1 MEVGQRSEVSPT
13 CTSIRLEQASFRDF
27 SERLCEV
34 HSHWQLKRPEAES
47 FNAEFNWRPMSDL
60 SFTDVGVAFG
70 LSGARTSQQIMRQT
84 DSFYG
89 IILMLSG
96 GQRLV
101 QGRQEVELQSGE
113 MSVWDASRP
122 AEFSSTGPVRQISVF
137 VPHKKLKLYSTNI
150 EDVCAQ
156 RIDGRSGLGLLLA
169 THLKALAEVLPGASS
184 AVQAGAAQATIDLV
198 SATMRPDTASDF
210 KSTLHR
216 TMYLRIQ
223 EYVINN
229 LRDPNLGPRSIAEA
243 FRISPRYLHK
253 VFEGTGTTVSE
264 WILERRLE
272 ACHTSI
278 LDPAL
283 RHMTITEISFNWG
296 FSNAAYFSR
305 TYRQRYD
312 QTPSDTRGAVRLKKS

>member
-1 MEVGQRSEVSPT
+1 CLRRGRPLAAALSKAIHTGGSLYSERVFICLARNARGLRFDLIGQADKISAIKIKENWRKMMEVGQRSEVSPT

-216 TMYLRIQ
+216 TM
-223 EYVINN
+223 
-229 LRDPNLGPRSIAEA
+229 
-243 FRISPRYLHK
+243 
-253 VFEGTGTTVSE
+253 
-264 WILERRLE
+264 
-272 ACHTSI
+272 
-278 LDPAL
+278 
-283 RHMTITEISFNWG
+283 
-296 FSNAAYFSR
+296 
-305 TYRQRYD
+305 
-312 QTPSDTRGAVRLKKS
+312 